1 MQITQV
7 NLYIC
12 KTLSCIRYVRFS
24 TSDEEITDMYSGLME
39 VLKQAIRC
47 PKSCAEI
54 HSRITHIY
62 RDPSLESQ
70 VCEVLNDLGQSFH
83 SRHVLCRSL

>member
-12 KTLSCIRYVRFS
+12 KTLSCVRYVRFS
-24 TSDEEITDMYSGLME
+24 TSDEEITDMYSGLLE

-47 PKSCAEI
+47 PK
-54 HSRITHIY
+54 
-62 RDPSLESQ
+62 
-70 VCEVLNDLGQSFH
+70 VF
-83 SRHVLCRSL
+83 

>member
-12 KTLSCIRYVRFS
+12 KTLSCVRYVRFS
-24 TSDEEITDMYSGLME
+24 SSDEEITDMYSGLME

-47 PKSCAEI
+47 PKVFCELC
-54 HSRITHIY
+54 
-62 RDPSLESQ
+62 RDP
-70 VCEVLNDLGQSFH
+70 F
-83 SRHVLCRSL
+83 

>member
-12 KTLSCIRYVRFS
+12 KTLSCVHYVRFS

-39 VLKQAIRC
+39 VLKQAFRR
-47 PKSCAEI
+47 PE
-54 HSRITHIY
+54 
-62 RDPSLESQ
+62 L
-70 VCEVLNDLGQSFH
+70 F
-83 SRHVLCRSL
+83 